1 MANKKGRPSK
11 KELEKRRIA
20 EEKARKAEQTRM
32 IKAIILLVLGIL
44 LFALATVEGDAFWR
58 VMHRALFGLFG
69 WMAYL
74 IGPALFVLGITA
86 VKKRV
91 VDSVDLIELC
101 LLFFTISGATFI
113 FSLERPVSK
122 GKQQEPGNR

>member
-32 IKAIILLVLGIL
+32 IKAIILMVLGIL
-44 LFALATVEGDAFWR
+44 LFALASVEGDAFWR
-58 VMHRALFGLFG
+58 VMHRAMFGLFG

-74 IGPALFVLGITA
+74 VGISLFALGI
-86 VKKRV
+86 
-91 VDSVDLIELC
+91 I
-101 LLFFTISGATFI
+101 GATKRHSYFH
-113 FSLERPVSK
+113 LK
-122 GKQQEPGNR
+122 DL